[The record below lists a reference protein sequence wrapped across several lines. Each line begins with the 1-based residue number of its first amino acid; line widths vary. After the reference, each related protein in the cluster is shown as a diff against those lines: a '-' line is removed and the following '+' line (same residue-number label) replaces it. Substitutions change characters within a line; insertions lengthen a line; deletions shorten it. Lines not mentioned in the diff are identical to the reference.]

1 MSSQTLQGTRELLCV
16 VTTED
21 PASAET
27 FAEMMKDPG
36 EAWDVRGAD
45 ISWPERCAE
54 PVGFSSFPGEYVGD
68 FPVKSHEEA
77 HEFEISR

>member
-1 MSSQTLQGTRELLCV
+1 V

-36 EAWDVRGAD
+36 EVPGM
-45 ISWPERCAE
+45 SGVPTWPERCGE

-68 FPVKSHEEA
+68 FPLKSHEEA
-77 HEFEISR
+77 HEFAISR